1 MIQLGM
7 VRWQTVVGAAAA
19 YLTVAWLSI
28 ILIDVID
35 VAGLRSTLGRD
46 DGAPLWVHLFG
57 EGSITEILQ
66 WTVLG
71 LVALVV
77 SQAAGALRAP
87 SEWRERR
94 FLSLLGLGV
103 VLMLIEDAGNPSHR
117 VARYVRDF
125 LGEGSYLI
133 ELLSRLPVLL
143 LVGGVPLYAFARYWW
158 PAVRGRPGGGLLLS
172 GLIAYGIA
180 AFSSVPANILFNFYP
195 RAGRWVTES
204 LFGGRLQ
211 PLEQTAPW
219 QLRFSA
225 EEFTGTV
232 FMDYVY
238 EESIELIGVTF
249 LLAGSLALSRFLAQ
263 SSAQP
268 KEEEIDRNR

>member
-1 MIQLGM
+1 MNQPGS
-7 VRWQTVVGAAAA
+7 VRWKTVVGAAAA
-19 YLTVAWLSI
+19 YLIMAWSSI
-28 ILIDVID
+28 ALIDVFD
-35 VAGLRSTLGRD
+35 VSGLRSMLGRD
-46 DGAPLWVHLFG
+46 EGAPLWVHLFG

-66 WTVLG
+66 WTALG
-71 LVALVV
+71 LVALVL
-77 SQAAGALRAP
+77 SQASGALQTAN
-87 SEWRERR
+87 EWRQRR
-94 FLSLLGLGV
+94 FLSLLALGA

-143 LVGGVPLYAFARYWW
+143 LVGGVPLYAFVRYW
-158 PAVRGRPGGGLLLS
+158 PSVARGRPGGGLLLS

-195 RAGRWVTES
+195 RAGQWMTES
-204 LFGGRLQ
+204 LLGGRLQ
-211 PLEQTAPW
+211 PLEQTDPW

-238 EESIELIGVTF
+238 EESIELIGVTL
-249 LLAGSLALSRFLAQ
+249 LLAGALAFSRSLV
-263 SSAQP
+263 QP
-268 KEEEIDRNR
+268 SPQFAERETDAER